1 MKNNG
6 LMMNTKLYEEHKTD
20 YYGWL
25 MHNISL
31 LHQKK
36 FSEVDMDH
44 ITEELIDM
52 GGSIRGELGSRL
64 TTLLC
69 HLLKWK
75 YQPRL
80 RGNSW
85 KRTLIEQRLRI
96 ARLIE
101 KNPSLKPVIPQEVEE
116 AYEDALKLATLETG
130 IEKKKFPAVC
140 PFTFEQCLDEDFF
153 PEEESLE

>member
-1 MKNNG
+1 
-6 LMMNTKLYEEHKTD
+6 MNTKLYEEHKTD

-25 MHNISL
+25 MHNIAL

-85 KRTLIEQRLRI
+85 RRTLAEQRLRI
-96 ARLIE
+96 ARLME
-101 KNPSLKPVIPQEVEE
+101 DNPSLKYEITKKLER
-116 AYEDALKLATLETG
+116 AYEDALTLSKTETG
-130 IEKKKFPAVC
+130 IAKKKFPAIC
-140 PFTFEQCLDEDFF
+140 PFTFEQCLDQTFF
-153 PEEESLE
+153 PDGEFLEK

>member
-1 MKNNG
+1 
-6 LMMNTKLYEEHKTD
+6 MNPELYEEHKTD

-25 MHNISL
+25 MHNITL
-31 LHQKK
+31 LHQKR

-75 YQPRL
+75 FQPRL

-85 KRTLIEQRLRI
+85 KRTLVEQRIQI
-96 ARLIE
+96 ARLME
-101 KNPSLKPVIPQEVEE
+101 DNPSLKHEITKKMER
-116 AYEDALKLATLETG
+116 AYEDALRLATLETG
-130 IEKKKFPAVC
+130 IAKKKFPAVC
-140 PFTFEQCLDEDFF
+140 PFTFDQCLDQDFF
-153 PEEESLE
+153 PDEESLE